1 MAKNLFIGNLSYGTT
16 EGTLRDAFSKYGAS
30 AVRIMDGRG
39 FGFVEV
45 SDDMGQT
52 AIDEMNE
59 KELDGRKIFVNEAR
73 PREPRPAF
81 NNSHSNGGGRHKS
94 NNRRREQSF
103 DRW

>member
-45 SDDMGQT
+45 KDDMAPT
-52 AIDEMNE
+52 AIEEMNE

-81 NNSHSNGGGRHKS
+81 NGGYGSGGGRHKP
-94 NNRRREQSF
+94 NRRREHSE
-103 DRW
+103 RW